1 MLKVI
6 LMRHG
11 ESEWNVFN
19 RIQGIQQVSLTDK
32 GKKQIE
38 KACFDLLSNRN
49 IQVTKIITSPLHRA
63 KESASICQRILNLPL
78 VELDYF
84 RERSFGELEGKIL
97 QEIRLQYKIRDI
109 EELEDNRFSI
119 EPVQSLLDRIH
130 TGLKELKVTYP
141 NENLLIITHGSVIKW
156 IFEKYQAENIG
167 IIPNGE
173 YRCIK
178 I

>member
-1 MLKVI
+1 MRKII

-11 ESEWNVFN
+11 ESEWNLFN
-19 RIQGIQQVSLTDK
+19 RIQGTKQVSLTDK

-38 KACFDLLSNRN
+38 QACFELLANKNLQIS
-49 IQVTKIITSPLHRA
+49 KIITSPLDRA
-63 KESASICQRILNLPL
+63 KESASICQRILNLPM

-84 RERSFGELEGKIL
+84 RERSFGELEGKTL
-97 QEIRLQYKIRDI
+97 QEIRLQYKISDI
-109 EELEDNRFSI
+109 EELEDDRFGI
-119 EPVQSLLDRIH
+119 ESVQSLIDRIDR
-130 TGLKELKVTYP
+130 GLKELKVTYP

-156 IFEKYQAENIG
+156 IFEKYQAEKIG
-167 IIPNGE
+167 VISNGE